1 MKLACENFS
10 RIVAL
15 IKNGTFEELL
25 AFHQRIYSLDSNLQ
39 KPKRLQK
46 INYADHTSIHYFKQD
61 KSAFCLPPKAGCTNW
76 LQTLDKKYPS
86 KINSTLIY
94 RRLPSL
100 KQKEIKRLKIEGKR
114 VLNTRNPLTRAFS
127 AWKDKYRFQVKTTS
141 LTVYY
146 YGFSNQTLISKMV
159 E

>member
-1 MKLACENFS
+1 MPWKDQKLRRNRMKLACENFS

-25 AFHQRIYSLDSNLQ
+25 AFHQRIYSLDADLQ
-39 KPKRLQK
+39 KPKGLQK
-46 INYADHTSIHYFKQD
+46 MKYADHTSIHYFQQD
-61 KSAFCLPPKAGCTNW
+61 KSAFCLPPKTGCTNW

-86 KINSTLIY
+86 KTNSSLIY

-100 KQKEIKRLKIEGKR
+100 RQREIKRLKFKGKR

-127 AWKDKYRFQVKTTS
+127 AWKDKYRFQVRR
-141 LTVYY
+141 
-146 YGFSNQTLISKMV
+146 FS
-159 E
+159 